1 MKIKIFNHE
10 ICVCALLATNS
21 IMRKEGCLHT
31 LLCSA
36 EMEVKMQ
43 MNKYQISCPYCGS
56 PAIFRPAAM
65 VHGSSILEKGRYLY
79 VCSRFP
85 ECDSYVAA
93 HKKDK
98 SPMGTLADRELRHKR
113 ILAHNALA
121 ELQKIRHMEKW
132 AAYLWLQ
139 GKLGLTEEQAHIGLF
154 SGQMCDRVISLCHQA
169 LETCPQMTA

>member
-1 MKIKIFNHE
+1 MKMK
-10 ICVCALLATNS
+10 
-21 IMRKEGCLHT
+21 R
-31 LLCSA
+31 
-36 EMEVKMQ
+36 
-43 MNKYQISCPYCGS
+43 YQINCPYCGS
-56 PAIFRPAAM
+56 PALCRPAAM
-65 VHGSSILEKGRYLY
+65 VHGSSTLEKGRYLY

-85 ECDSYVAA
+85 ECDAYVAA

-121 ELQKIRHMEKW
+121 ELQKVRHMEKW

-139 GKLGLTEEQAHIGLF
+139 GKLGLGEEQAHIGLF
-154 SGQMCDRVISLCHQA
+154 SSQMCDRVISLCHQA